1 MRRKFLINI
10 LFLLTVSIL
19 VKAFWVLGI
28 DRTVQNVVG
37 ETAYGNYFSLFSF
50 SVLFTL
56 LLDMG
61 LSGFNNRAVS
71 ADPSRVRL
79 YFGNVLLLRLMLTVA
94 YFIVTLTVA
103 FALGYERH
111 QYAMLLVLMLNQ
123 MMASMILWLRS
134 NISGM
139 QYLFL
144 DSLLSVADRL
154 VMIIICSVLLWGG
167 IAGGAFSIKGF
178 IWAQT
183 AAYFTVMC
191 AAFIIVVRRGGVSGL
206 RPDAAVLKSI
216 IVTGLPYAAVVFS
229 MTLYWRTDS
238 VMIERLLPDGATEAG
253 NYAQAFRL
261 FDALAMIPMMF
272 GGLLLPIM
280 TRGLAS
286 GGNIRPLASMAGR
299 MLLVPMGIGAVT
311 LATFPGEILGLLY
324 PVPAAAATV
333 AFRLLMVTL
342 VPVGAIF
349 IYSTM
354 LTAAGRLRLLGAIT
368 GSGMVINIVLNRILI
383 PEYGSVGA
391 ATTALITQMLVAAA
405 CVVAV
410 RRSTTASGVT
420 VPPAVGK
427 STNGSASAGKPVT
440 GVAIGRAVTGVAGN
454 GSAVPGFPGT
464 GTTISW
470 LKGSGRVMAYIL
482 MLLLTFLAGWLLRG
496 TGLSWWA
503 AAAMQMAAG
512 LLLALLFRFTEPLKS
527 LKLLTERP
535 GSV

>member
-1 MRRKFLINI
+1 LRRKFLINI

-37 ETAYGNYFSLFSF
+37 ETTYGNYFSLFSF

-79 YFGNVLLLRLMLTVA
+79 YFGNVLLLRLLLTVA
-94 YFIVTLTVA
+94 YFLVTLTVA
-103 FALGYERH
+103 FALGYEKH
-111 QYAMLLVLMLNQ
+111 QLSMLLVLMLNQ
-123 MMASMILWLRS
+123 VMASMILWLRS

-139 QYLFL
+139 QYLYL

-154 VMIIICSVLLWGG
+154 VMVIICSVLLWGG
-167 IAGGAFSIKGF
+167 IAGGEFRIEWF

-191 AAFIIVVRRGGVSGL
+191 TAFIIVVRRGGVSGVK
-206 RPDAAVLKSI
+206 PDASVLKGI

-229 MTLYWRTDS
+229 MTLYWRIDS
-238 VMIERLLPDGATEAG
+238 VMIERLLPQGATEAG

-286 GGNIRPLASMAGR
+286 GRNIMPLAAMAGR
-299 MLLVPMGIGAVT
+299 MLLAPLGIAAVT
-311 LATFPGEILGLLY
+311 LATFPGEMLDLLY
-324 PVPAAAATV
+324 ASPAETATD
-333 AFRLLMVTL
+333 AFRLLMLTL
-342 VPVGAIF
+342 VPVGAVFIF
-349 IYSTM
+349 STM
-354 LTAAGRLRLLGAIT
+354 LTAAGKLKLLGAIT
-368 GSGMVINIVLNRILI
+368 LSGMFTNIVLNRILI
-383 PEYGSVGA
+383 PDLGPAGA
-391 ATTALITQMLVAAA
+391 AITALSTQALVAAA
-405 CVVAV
+405 CML
-410 RRSTTASGVT
+410 S
-420 VPPAVGK
+420 VGR
-427 STNGSASAGKPVT
+427 TMPGSAGSE
-440 GVAIGRAVTGVAGN
+440 RAVTGINGAGRMI
-454 GSAVPGFPGT
+454 AGFTGT
-464 GTTISW
+464 GRI
-470 LKGSGRVMAYIL
+470 LAYIL
-482 MLLLTFLAGWLLRG
+482 MLVLTLLAGWLLRR
-496 TGLSWWA
+496 TGLSWMA
-503 AAAMQMAAG
+503 AAAIQMAAG
-512 LLLALLFRFTEPLKS
+512 LLLALVFRFTEPLKS

-535 GSV
+535 GSA

>member
-10 LFLLTVSIL
+10 LFLLAVSIL

-61 LSGFNNRAVS
+61 LSGFNNRSVS
-71 ADPSRVRL
+71 ADPTRVKL

-94 YFIVTLTVA
+94 YFFVTLTVA

-111 QYAMLLVLMLNQ
+111 QYAMLFVLMLNQ
-123 MMASMILWLRS
+123 VMASMILWLRS

-167 IAGGAFSIKGF
+167 IADGAFSIEGF

-191 AAFIIVVRRGGVSGL
+191 VAFVIVVRRGGVSGL
-206 RPDAAVLKSI
+206 RPDAAVLRSI

-280 TRGLAS
+280 SRGLAS
-286 GGNIRPLASMAGR
+286 GDNIRPLAAMAGR
-299 MLLVPMGIGAVT
+299 MLLAPLGIGAVT

-324 PVPAAAATV
+324 PSPAADATG
-333 AFRLLMVTL
+333 AFRLLMLTL

-354 LTAAGRLRLLGAIT
+354 LTAAGRLKLLGAIT

-391 ATTALITQMLVAAA
+391 AITALVTQLLVAAA
-405 CVVAV
+405 CMLAVAGTMSGFAGRERGMTGSQV
-410 RRSTTASGVT
+410 AGVGATGFPYEESTVT
-420 VPPAVGK
+420 GNTC
-427 STNGSASAGKPVT
+427 SGKP
-440 GVAIGRAVTGVAGN
+440 IAGFN
-454 GSAVPGFPGT
+454 
-464 GTTISW
+464 
-470 LKGSGRVMAYIL
+470 GSGRVMAYIL

-503 AAAMQMAAG
+503 ASAMQMTAG